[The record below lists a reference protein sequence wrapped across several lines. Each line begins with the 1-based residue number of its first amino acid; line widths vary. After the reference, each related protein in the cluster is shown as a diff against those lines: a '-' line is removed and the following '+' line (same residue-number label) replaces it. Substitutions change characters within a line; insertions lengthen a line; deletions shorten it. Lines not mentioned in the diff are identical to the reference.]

1 MPSLTYSSC
10 QVRPFSAAV
19 VTFRDTERSRSG
31 YLALHP
37 EIVMSLVVLS
47 PFHFINGSIYSHHLA
62 SLLRGQ
68 GPAGDELVQL
78 LVGVVDDELLEP
90 VALRYLEAVE
100 VEDADHVVF
109 PRSLHLVEIKWRSRV
124 TPY

>member
-1 MPSLTYSSC
+1 M
-10 QVRPFSAAV
+10 
-19 VTFRDTERSRSG
+19 
-31 YLALHP
+31 
-37 EIVMSLVVLS
+37 
-47 PFHFINGSIYSHHLA
+47 
-62 SLLRGQ
+62 
-68 GPAGDELVQL
+68 QL

-124 TPY
+124 SPRFSRSSTVILDFL